1 MRRPIRRL
9 FWAYCIPAI
18 IGITINGIYA
28 IVDGVFI
35 GHAMGGVG
43 LAASNLAWPISS
55 FILAFGVMIGSGAA
69 SHYSILAGAEK
80 PDEAQIYAANSL
92 VLSLVTSLIVGT
104 LVYILSR
111 QLLVMQNATGEI
123 LEFANDYI
131 QITAIASLPF
141 ILGTVLPI
149 LVRNDQKPRLAT
161 IMLVA
166 GAITNIILDWL
177 FIIELDLKLAGA
189 AYSTVAAQLLIAIW
203 GLGYF
208 IRKWIKQSL
217 DLRKFNLNLKVSL
230 GTFVVGFSSFFSI
243 VYIAFVVTVHNHLFL
258 KMGDYQVLA
267 AFAIVGYFQ
276 WIYYMFAE
284 GIGIG
289 IQPLISYFFGAGN
302 HNKVRIVFMLGVI
315 YALVIGCVIYII
327 TILFPNFLSGLFLG
341 SNIDQALA
349 QTTKTGFR
357 LHLFSLFAD
366 GFIVLCAAYFQAM
379 ARAKVAT
386 LISIGNMF
394 VQLPFL
400 FVLPLWLGVTGIWI
414 AMPVSNIL
422 LGLAVLFYLKIDLK
436 SNL

>member
-1 MRRPIRRL
+1 MRLPIRRL

-18 IGITINGIYA
+18 VGITINGIYA
-28 IVDGVFI
+28 IVDGIFI

-55 FILAFGVMIGSGAA
+55 LILAFGVMIGSGAA

-92 VLSLVTSLIVGT
+92 GLSLVTSLIVGA
-104 LVYILSR
+104 LVYTQSR
-111 QLLVMQNATGEI
+111 QLLVIQNATGEI

-131 QITAIASLPF
+131 QITAIASLPL

-177 FIIELDLKLAGA
+177 LIIELDLKLAGA
-189 AYSTVAAQLLIAIW
+189 AYSTVAAQLLVAIW

-208 IRKWIKQSL
+208 VRKWIKQSS
-217 DLRKFNLNLKVSL
+217 DLHKLNLNLKVSL
-230 GTFVVGFSSFFSI
+230 GTVAVGFSGFFSI
-243 VYIAFVVTVHNHLFL
+243 VYIAFVVTIHNHLFL
-258 KMGDYQVLA
+258 KMGNFHVLA
-267 AFAIVGYFQ
+267 AFAIVGYIQ
-276 WIYYMFAE
+276 WVYYMFAE

-289 IQPLISYFFGAGN
+289 IQPLISYLFGAGN
-302 HNKVRIVFMLGVI
+302 HCKVRVVLMLGVS
-315 YALVIGCVIYII
+315 YVLVVGCVVYM
-327 TILFPNFLSGLFLG
+327 TAVLFPDFLSGLFVG
-341 SNIDQALA
+341 GNIDQALA
-349 QTTKTGFR
+349 QTAKTGFR

-386 LISIGNMF
+386 IISMGNVF

-400 FVLPLWLGVTGIWI
+400 FVLPPWLGVTGIWI
-414 AMPVSNIL
+414 AMPVSNVL
-422 LGLAVLFYLKIDLK
+422 LGLAVLIYLRIDLK
-436 SNL
+436 SNM